1 MEQQVIVFALIVTLV
16 YCVFKFA
23 EIKLLEKPK
32 EMKPLKYFVRDMT
45 LVFVSASI
53 GAFIHLNM
61 NEQIGEFFN
70 VITETKVLNS
80 GPAPVFTDAPGF

>member
-1 MEQQVIVFALIVTLV
+1 MEQVIVFALIVTV
-16 YCVFKFA
+16 AFSVFKFA

-32 EMKPLKYFVRDMT
+32 EMKPLKFFVRDVV

-53 GAFIHLNM
+53 GAFIYMNM

-70 VITETKVLNS
+70 VITDTKVLS
-80 GPAPVFTDAPGF
+80 GGPAPVFTDAPGF

>member
-1 MEQQVIVFALIVTLV
+1 MEQVIVFALIVTV
-16 YCVFKFA
+16 AFSVFKFA

-32 EMKPLKYFVRDMT
+32 EMKPLKFFVRDVV

-53 GAFIHLNM
+53 GAFIYMNM

-70 VITETKVLNS
+70 VITETKVLS
-80 GPAPVFTDAPGF
+80 GGPAPVFTDAPGF

>member
-1 MEQQVIVFALIVTLV
+1 MEQVIVFALIVTFAFS
-16 YCVFKFA
+16 VFKFA
-23 EIKLLEKPK
+23 EIKLLEKPR
-32 EMKPLKYFVRDMT
+32 EMKPLKFFVRDVV

-53 GAFIHLNM
+53 GAFIYMNM

-70 VITETKVLNS
+70 VITETKVLGG